1 MKTLLFTNGKTM
13 LKTIMKTSIHLPMAA
28 MFLAAV
34 LAGPAAARN
43 QVPFKGQTSGIA
55 TTESFD
61 PVAGIIYVRGEAEG
75 EATHL
80 GRFTVT
86 SNVAL
91 YVGLGIVLGNW
102 TLTAANGD
110 MLFLA
115 GRGYGIDETHGAG
128 TFTVIGG
135 TGRFRGATGYY
146 QQTITFFPG
155 PGGTADAVPYTEV
168 LEGAISFGPNSQ

>member
-13 LKTIMKTSIHLPMAA
+13 LKTIMKTSIHLPLAA
-28 MFLAAV
+28 MFLIAV

-43 QVPFKGQTSGIA
+43 QVPFKGQSSGVV

-61 PVAGIIYVRGEAEG
+61 PVAGIIYVRGEGEG

-86 SNVAL
+86 SDVTADATT
-91 YVGLGIVLGNW
+91 GNAIGAW

-115 GRGYGIDETHGAG
+115 MRGYGIDETHGAG
-128 TFTVIGG
+128 TFTVVGG

-146 QQTITFFPG
+146 QQTITFAF
-155 PGGTADAVPYTEV
+155 PGGTADVVPYTEV
-168 LEGAISFGPNSQ
+168 LEGTISFGPNSQ

>member
-1 MKTLLFTNGKTM
+1 MQTLLFTNGKTM

-43 QVPFKGQTSGIA
+43 QVPFKGQSSGVV

-61 PVAGIIYVRGEAEG
+61 PVAGIIHTSAEG
-75 EATHL
+75 EGKATHL
-80 GRFTVT
+80 GRFTVIANAAIYLAT
-86 SNVAL
+86 
-91 YVGLGIVLGNW
+91 GTVLGNW

-115 GRGYGIDETHGAG
+115 MRGHGIDETHGAG
-128 TFTVIGG
+128 TFTVVGG

-146 QQTITFFPG
+146 QQTITFAFPA
-155 PGGTADAVPYTEV
+155 GTSDVVPYTEV
-168 LEGAISFGPNSQ
+168 LEGTISFGPNSQ

>member
-43 QVPFKGQTSGIA
+43 QVPFKGQSSGVV
-55 TTESFD
+55 TTVGFD
-61 PVAGIIYVRGEAEG
+61 PVAGIAYIRGEGEG

-86 SNVAL
+86 GNVA
-91 YVGLGIVLGNW
+91 VDVATGIPLGNW

-110 MLFLA
+110 MLFLTM
-115 GRGYGIDETHGAG
+115 GGHGIDATHGSGA
-128 TFTVIGG
+128 FTVVGG
-135 TGRFRGATGYY
+135 TGRFRGR
-146 QQTITFFPG
+146 PG
-155 PGGTADAVPYTEV
+155 TTSRSSRLPSRRDCGCIPYTDV
-168 LEGAISFGPNSQ
+168 LEGTISSGPNSQ